1 MMACWHSRSERMSGK
16 TAARKDIAA
25 DGAFEHAAFD
35 VPVTQQLAGVA
46 ESQRPKGN
54 SGRQ

>member
-1 MMACWHSRSERMSGK
+1 MSGK